1 MEAKLVF
8 YPATIRVSKHITT
21 VAREENTWNTKVNT
35 YTKKPQKKYRVTCID
50 LVSKINE
57 TLNTSSINY

>member
-1 MEAKLVF
+1 METKLVF

-35 YTKKPQKKYRVTCID
+35 YTKPQKKSRVTCID
-50 LVSKINE
+50 LVSEINE